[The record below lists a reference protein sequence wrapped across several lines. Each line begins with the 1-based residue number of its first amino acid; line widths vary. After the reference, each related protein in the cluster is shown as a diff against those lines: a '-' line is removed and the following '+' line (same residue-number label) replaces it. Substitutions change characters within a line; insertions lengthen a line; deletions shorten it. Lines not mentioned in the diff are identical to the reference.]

1 MSSKL
6 AGVIVLTPSRYPF
19 RFSLCFSISSCR
31 VEFFFLFLVPMK
43 GCNLIAHVKLLMGRK
58 TRLSP
63 GQIQISRWQICC
75 PGFTNTVNAT
85 FTHSSGHSTELCTS
99 YLPLAS
105 LNLHFKSMGS
115 DHRRWVTV
123 DVRGDKFDDHSCQD

>member
-6 AGVIVLTPSRYPF
+6 AGVIVLTPRYPF
-19 RFSLCFSISSCR
+19 LFSLNFSFLV
-31 VEFFFLFLVPMK
+31 VESFFLFLFQMK

-85 FTHSSGHSTELCTS
+85 FTHSSGHSTELCAS

-123 DVRGDKFDDHSCQD
+123 DVRGDKFDDHSCKD